1 MAAAAIT
8 RVPLGVAISDDD
20 GNVEDDVEIPEDTRS
35 GSYRIVVEGPNP
47 RRGTN
52 TVTIPIKVAAETDD
66 SGSSGAPGSA
76 TDTATQASPSATT
89 GGGAGGVPT
98 LPQTGSQSLQ
108 SIFALGVLAL
118 VLGGSLLGARRI
130 AGRQPA
136 GAMATAT
143 ATGPVIT
150 AMVPRPV
157 RTASEAPNQLRGE
170 MQRLLARGTDRDDP
184 DRDADL

>member
-20 GNVEDDVEIPEDTRS
+20 GNFEDDVEIPEDTRS

-136 GAMATAT
+136 VAMATT

-150 AMVPRPV
+150 ALVPKPV
-157 RTASEAPNQLRGE
+157 RASFEAPDELRGE
-170 MQRLLARGTDRDDP
+170 MQRLLARRADRYDP
-184 DRDADL
+184 DRYTDL